1 MSILIGDMLPHGSFQ
16 VMGEEGPET
25 IDVTEFF
32 TGKTV
37 LMFAVPGAFT
47 PTCSTSHLPGFV
59 VHFDALKE
67 KGIDDIICLSV
78 NDVFV
83 MDAWGKANNAE
94 NLIMASDGL
103 AELTCSL
110 GLELDISAAK
120 MGIRSRRYAMLV
132 SNGIVQQLW
141 LDEPGEYKVRLC
153 RIRIVSII
161 TLRCI
166 LSFRK
171 RS

>member
-1 MSILIGDMLPHGSFQ
+1 MSILVGDMLPHGTFQ

-32 TGKTV
+32 SGKTV

-47 PTCSTSHLPGFV
+47 PTCSASHLPGFV
-59 VHFDALKE
+59 VHSDDLKE

-83 MDAWGKANNAE
+83 MHAWGQANNAE

-103 AELTCSL
+103 AELTCSM
-110 GLELDISAAK
+110 GMELDISAAK

-141 LDEPGEYKVRLC
+141 LDEPGEYKVSSAEY
-153 RIRIVSII
+153 V
-161 TLRCI
+161 
-166 LSFRK
+166 LSQL
-171 RS
+171 

>member
-1 MSILIGDMLPHGSFQ
+1 MSILVGDMLPHGTFQ

-25 IDVTEFF
+25 VDVSEFF
-32 TGKTV
+32 AGKTV

-47 PTCSTSHLPGFV
+47 PTCSASHLPGFV
-59 VHFDALKE
+59 VHYDALKE
-67 KGIDDIICLSV
+67 KGIDDIVCLSV

-83 MDAWGKANNAE
+83 MNAWGKANNAE
-94 NLIMASDGL
+94 HLIMAADGL
-103 AELTCSL
+103 AEFTCSI

-141 LDEPGEYKVRLC
+141 LDNPAEYKVSSAEY
-153 RIRIVSII
+153 V
-161 TLRCI
+161 
-166 LSFRK
+166 LSQL
-171 RS
+171 

>member
-1 MSILIGDMLPHGSFQ
+1 MSILVGDMLPHGAFQ

-32 TGKTV
+32 SGKTV

-47 PTCSTSHLPGFV
+47 PTCSASHLPGYV
-59 VHFDALKE
+59 VHYDDIKE
-67 KGIDDIICLSV
+67 KGVDEIICLSV

-83 MDAWGKANNAE
+83 MNAWDKANNAE
-94 NLIMASDGL
+94 NLVMAADGL
-103 AELTCSL
+103 AEFTCSM

-132 SNGIVQQLW
+132 TNGIIQHLW
-141 LDEPGEYKVRLC
+141 LDEPGEYKVSSAEY
-153 RIRIVSII
+153 V
-161 TLRCI
+161 
-166 LSFRK
+166 LSQL
-171 RS
+171 

>member
-141 LDEPGEYKVRLC
+141 LDEPGEYKVSSAEY
-153 RIRIVSII
+153 V
-161 TLRCI
+161 
-166 LSFRK
+166 LSQL
-171 RS
+171 

>member
-1 MSILIGDMLPHGSFQ
+1 MSVLIGDMLPHGTFQ

-25 IDVTEFF
+25 VDVTEFF
-32 TGKTV
+32 SGKTV

-47 PTCSTSHLPGFV
+47 PTCSASHLPGFV
-59 VHFDALKE
+59 VHYDALKE
-67 KGIDDIICLSV
+67 KGMDEIVCLSV

-83 MDAWGKANNAE
+83 MSAWGQANNAE

-103 AELTCSL
+103 AELTCSM

-120 MGIRSRRYAMLV
+120 MGVRSLRYAMLV

-141 LDEPGEYKVRLC
+141 LDEPGEYKVSSAEY
-153 RIRIVSII
+153 V
-161 TLRCI
+161 
-166 LSFRK
+166 LSQL
-171 RS
+171 

>member
-1 MSILIGDMLPHGSFQ
+1 MSILVGDMLPHGKIQ

-32 TGKTV
+32 SGKTV

-47 PTCSTSHLPGFV
+47 PTCSASHLPGFV
-59 VHFDALKE
+59 VHFDVLKE
-67 KGIDDIICLSV
+67 KGIDEIVCLSV

-83 MDAWGKANNAE
+83 MHAWGQANNAE

-103 AELTCSL
+103 AELTCSM

-141 LDEPGEYKVRLC
+141 LDEPGEYKVSSAEY
-153 RIRIVSII
+153 V
-161 TLRCI
+161 
-166 LSFRK
+166 LSQL
-171 RS
+171 

>member
-1 MSILIGDMLPHGSFQ
+1 MSILVGDMLPYGSFQ

-25 IDVTEFF
+25 VDVTEFF
-32 TGKTV
+32 ADKTI

-47 PTCSTSHLPGFV
+47 PTCSASHLPGFV

-67 KGIDDIICLSV
+67 KGIDEVVCLSV

-83 MDAWGKANNAE
+83 MHAWGQANNAE
-94 NLIMASDGL
+94 NLVMAADGL
-103 AELTCSL
+103 AEFTCSM

-132 SNGIVQQLW
+132 RNGIVQELW
-141 LDEPGEYKVRLC
+141 LDEPGEYKVSSAEY
-153 RIRIVSII
+153 V
-161 TLRCI
+161 
-166 LSFRK
+166 LSQIQ
-171 RS
+171 